1 MSFDGTL
8 GENSAD
14 VRLDAGNGSI
24 RIGRPTDLSNQSF
37 WAIEDTVSPV
47 TSDFSTIP
55 KVAGTT
61 VFVAMSID
69 LNSNP
74 AWTTQ

>member
-37 WAIEDTVSPV
+37 WA
-47 TSDFSTIP
+47 TIP